1 VSGRDGDVPIVL
13 SLVLERLLCDE
24 DQMDLDSYV
33 IIVEYGMPRREKCR
47 NGDGEC
53 MLFSSVDTLESIS
66 SVR

>member
-1 VSGRDGDVPIVL
+1 
-13 SLVLERLLCDE
+13 LLCDE

-53 MLFSSVDTLESIS
+53 MLFSSVDTIESIS
-66 SVR
+66 SVRW